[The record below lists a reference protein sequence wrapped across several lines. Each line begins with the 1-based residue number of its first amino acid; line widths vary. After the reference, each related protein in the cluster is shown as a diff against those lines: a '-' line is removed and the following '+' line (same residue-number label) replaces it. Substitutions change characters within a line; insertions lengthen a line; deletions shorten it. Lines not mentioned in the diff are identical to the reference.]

1 MLIYQRGVAGKFIA
15 TTVPIS
21 GGWGSV
27 AVARL
32 TAEARSAIITANAD
46 AGSITIYFPD

>member
-1 MLIYQRGVAGKFIA
+1 M
-15 TTVPIS
+15 PIK

-32 TAEARSAIITANAD
+32 TSDRRAELITANPD
-46 AGSITIYFPD
+46 DGTITIYFPN